1 LSSIVDIVC
10 ENVFTDPN
18 EQAPDESPL
27 ARGGEHA
34 MLAPTPTSA
43 PRILVRIGAAP
54 ASKEAAIREAAQ
66 LLTAAGCID
75 GGYGASMLRRE
86 EVANTY
92 LGHGVVI
99 PHGMVD
105 DRHLVRRSGLA
116 VLQVPAG
123 VLWHDG
129 QMAHLVVAI
138 AAQSDAHIT
147 VLRRLTRLI
156 QDEARLEQL
165 RTTAR
170 ESDIADAL
178 SQDTVQGASSPA
190 TDLRQR
196 FDWTVDYPT
205 GLHARPAAHWVEVAK
220 ACTARIQVR
229 HGSQIADAKSLI
241 GLLQLGLR
249 CGDAVTISTEGDD
262 EAGALARI
270 CAAVTGLSA
279 GETAAAQRAAEAA
292 AKAAGPVAGW
302 NPSDGPRTLPGIGA
316 SPGLSIGPIHV
327 LASADVTVPDAPEPL
342 TSGAD
347 RLHQA
352 LGATA
357 GQLKALADDTERR
370 LGKADAGIF
379 RAQAELIADTD
390 LITLACQ
397 LMVEGHGVAYA
408 WHTAVERI
416 AGQLAALGNPVLA
429 GRAADLRDVGRRVL
443 AQIDP
448 ALKSGHDLPDRPCI
462 LIAPDLAPSD
472 TASLEPARV
481 IGLATAQGGPTS
493 HTAILARTLGIPA
506 LVAGGP
512 GLLPLANDTMAILDG
527 STGRLYLDPSP
538 ADIASAEAWRDR
550 QCRQAEDEARERAL
564 PARTRDGHAVAIGAN
579 VNNPEQVPFALD
591 QGAEG
596 VGLMRTEFLF
606 LERGDTPSEDDQY
619 ATYAAMLKALDGR
632 PLIVRTLDIGGDK
645 QVAHLQLPREE
656 NPFLGVRGARLLLRR
671 PDLLEPQ
678 LRALYRAARDHV
690 GTAAPTGAHAP
701 LSIMMPMITSV
712 PEVLRLRGIAETI
725 RAEVGAPYVPL
736 GIMIEVPAAAIQA
749 DALARHCDFFS
760 IGTNDLTQYAL
771 AIDRQNTELAPE
783 ADSLHPAV
791 LRLIHMT
798 CEGAARHKRFVGV
811 CGGIAGD
818 PFGACLLAGLGVH
831 ELSMTPRDLPGVK
844 ARLRGADMSA
854 LRALASQACEQED
867 AAAVRALESAAVSEP
882 TPGVAA

>member
-1 LSSIVDIVC
+1 
-10 ENVFTDPN
+10 
-18 EQAPDESPL
+18 
-27 ARGGEHA
+27 
-34 MLAPTPTSA
+34 MLAPTPTFS
-43 PRILVRIGAAP
+43 PRLLVRLGAQP

-75 GGYGASMLRRE
+75 AAYGASMLARE
-86 EVANTY
+86 AVANTY

-105 DRHLVRRSGLA
+105 DRHLVRESGLA
-116 VLQVPAG
+116 VLQVPGGIA
-123 VLWHDG
+123 WHDG

-138 AAQSDAHIT
+138 AAQSDTHIT

-156 QDEARLEQL
+156 QDEARLERL

-170 ESDIADAL
+170 ESDIAAAL
-178 SQDTVQGASSPA
+178 SEDGAPPGAAGPA

-205 GLHARPAAHWVEVAK
+205 GLHARPAANWVEVAK
-220 ACTARIQVR
+220 TCPARIQVR
-229 HGSQIADAKSLI
+229 HDAQVADAKNLI
-241 GLLQLGLR
+241 ALLQLGLR
-249 CGDAVTISTEGDD
+249 CGDAVTISAEGDD
-262 EAGALARI
+262 EAGALAKI

-279 GETAAAQRAAEAA
+279 GEKAAAQRAAEAA
-292 AKAAGPVAGW
+292 ARAAAPVAGW
-302 NPSDGPRTLPGIGA
+302 NPADKPRTVAGIGA
-316 SPGLSIGPIHV
+316 SPGIAIGPIHV
-327 LASADVTVPDAPEPL
+327 LANAEVAVSDEPEPL
-342 TSGAD
+342 TTGAD
-347 RLHQA
+347 RLHRA
-352 LGATA
+352 LSATA
-357 GQLKALADDTERR
+357 DQLKALADDTERR
-370 LGKADAGIF
+370 LGKQDAGIF

-397 LMVEGHGVAYA
+397 LMVEGHGVAHA
-408 WHTAVERI
+408 WHAAVERL

-448 ALKSGHDLPDRPCI
+448 ALKSGQDLPDVPCI
-462 LIAPDLAPSD
+462 LLAADLAPSD
-472 TASLEPARV
+472 TAGLDPNRV

-512 GLLPLANDTMAILDG
+512 GLQALANGTQAIVDG
-527 STGRLYLDPSP
+527 TTGRLYLDPSA
-538 ADIASAEAWRDR
+538 ADIASAEAWRAMQR
-550 QCRQAEDEARERAL
+550 AQAEAEARERAM
-564 PARTRDGHAVAIGAN
+564 PAQTRDGHRIAVGAN
-579 VNNPEQVPFALD
+579 VNNPDQVVFALD

-619 ATYAAMLKALDGR
+619 ETYSGMLRALDGR

-645 QVAHLQLPREE
+645 QVAHLRLPHEE

-671 PDLLEPQ
+671 PDLMEPQ

-690 GTAAPTGAHAP
+690 PAGAPTGKDAP

-712 PEVLRLRGIAETI
+712 PEVLKLREVAERI
-725 RAEVGAPYVPL
+725 RAEIGAPPVPL

-749 DALARHCDFFS
+749 DAMARHCDFFS

-798 CEGAARHKRFVGV
+798 CEGAARHGRFVGV

-831 ELSMTPRDLPGVK
+831 ELSMTPRDLAGVK
-844 ARLRGADMSA
+844 ARLRAADMGA
-854 LRALASQACEQED
+854 LRALAGRACEQED
-867 AAAVRALESAAVSEP
+867 AAAVRALDDKG
-882 TPGVAA
+882 GVA